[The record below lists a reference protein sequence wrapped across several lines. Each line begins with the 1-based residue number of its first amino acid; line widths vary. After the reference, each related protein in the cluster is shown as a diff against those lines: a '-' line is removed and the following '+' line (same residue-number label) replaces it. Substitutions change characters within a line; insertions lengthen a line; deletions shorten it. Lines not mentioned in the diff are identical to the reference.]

1 MNAISV
7 ESSAPAT
14 FSPRTPNWQGA
25 NPAVAC
31 LFDTQR
37 STISNLKGCSMPSN
51 QNLSSKE
58 EVRLNVLRL
67 LQQSPQM
74 SQREIAS
81 SLDVS
86 LGGINYCLRALVD
99 KGWVKVENFSKSEQK
114 LRYAYLLTPKG
125 VTEKSK
131 LTAQFLKRKLTE
143 YETLKQE
150 IAALEKEVDTSHP
163 GQALET
169 S

>member
-1 MNAISV
+1 
-7 ESSAPAT
+7 
-14 FSPRTPNWQGA
+14 
-25 NPAVAC
+25 
-31 LFDTQR
+31 
-37 STISNLKGCSMPSN
+37 MPSN
-51 QNLSSKE
+51 QNLSSRE

-125 VTEKSK
+125 AKEKSK
-131 LTAQFLKRKLTE
+131 LTAQFLRRKLTE

-150 IAALEKEVDTSHP
+150 IAALEKEVGTTHR